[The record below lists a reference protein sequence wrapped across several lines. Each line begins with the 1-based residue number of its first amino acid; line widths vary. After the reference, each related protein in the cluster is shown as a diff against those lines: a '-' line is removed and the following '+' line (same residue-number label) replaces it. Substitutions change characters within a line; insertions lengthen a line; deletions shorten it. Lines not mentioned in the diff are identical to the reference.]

1 MKATV
6 QLQLMAADEI
16 MQYIPPATITAIQAK
31 DAHPLFRAYV
41 VGEEGNATPNV
52 IGIGGRVLNWLRA
65 SISAMVQR
73 LQFGT
78 KIFHNHAEETNEH
91 SGRTVVGEL
100 VGKALEYVGGKMR
113 AVAVAYI
120 YPSYRDIIADAVS
133 IEAEV
138 DVDPSG
144 RSNVVDGVHVGAI
157 TGIAVGDRRYNKPA
171 FPAAG
176 LIAQLQAFEN
186 QGDNT
191 GGGKMDL
198 TIDQVRDFLMVRKV
212 TPSEVFREDDMRKD
226 KTFQGLLRAE
236 MEMRERLQKEHD
248 ALKSTTEEKIAK
260 LKADNDA
267 MRLTLTTDK
276 AKSLAAAL
284 IQERKLEPEKSKF
297 ILDIKLPAFKVE
309 GEAIDDAAIKGQLNK
324 FVDSSI
330 DEFERFAAILK
341 PAAGK
346 DQQAGGQ
353 DRDQAGAQESE
364 LLARQV

>member
-78 KIFHNHAEETNEH
+78 KIFHNHAEETNKH

-100 VGKALEYVGGKMR
+100 VGKALEYVSGKMR

-133 IEAEV
+133 IEAEIE
-138 DVDPSG
+138 VDPSG
-144 RSNVVDGVHVGAI
+144 QSNIVDGIHVGAI

-198 TIDQVRDFLMVRKV
+198 TIDQVKDFLLLRRIK
-212 TPSEVFREDDMRKD
+212 PSEVFREEDLTKD
-226 KTFQGLLRAE
+226 EVIRTKIKAE
-236 MEMRERLQKEHD
+236 FDMRERLQKEFD
-248 ALKSTTEEKIAK
+248 ALKQTSSEKLTGLEAK
-260 LKADNDA
+260 NKEL
-267 MRLTLTTDK
+267 MQTLTTGK
-276 AKSLAAAL
+276 AQTLAQAIVA
-284 IQERKLEPEKSKF
+284 ERKLPAEKAKF
-297 ILDIKLPAFKVE
+297 ITDIKLPGFKID
-309 GEAIDDAAIKGQLNK
+309 GDAIEDAAIKGQLDK
-324 FVDSSI
+324 FI
-330 DEFERFAAILK
+330 DASLDEYGKLEAVFK
-341 PAAGK
+341 PAAADGGAGNGDNGK
-346 DQQAGGQ
+346 GGNK
-353 DRDQAGAQESE
+353 DE
-364 LLARQV
+364 LLARNI